1 MKDQEARDLAIEA
14 IDMVAAAADNYRLLK
29 GDVDIVTVDCD
40 DLRVLVNRQLE
51 VISEMGAALN
61 QLEARINSTRL
72 GYVRVCPV
80 CKHPAPMQRADV
92 RFGAA
97 VIPIPALQC
106 LVCGTIFKEFKEPE
120 KTYLVPYNDNSNNTG
135 KPA

>member
-1 MKDQEARDLAIEA
+1 MKDQEARDLAVDA
-14 IDMVAAAADNYRLLK
+14 IDMVAAAAENYRLLTGK
-29 GDVDIVTVDCD
+29 VERQSNDSD
-40 DLRVLVNRQLE
+40 DLRIAVNRQLD
-51 VISEMGAALN
+51 VISEMGEALN
-61 QLEARINSTRL
+61 KLEARINKLRL
-72 GYVRVCPV
+72 GYIGECPV

-106 LVCGTIFKEFKEPE
+106 LVCGTICKEFKEPAR
-120 KTYLVPYNDNSNNTG
+120 TYLVPYNDNSSNTK